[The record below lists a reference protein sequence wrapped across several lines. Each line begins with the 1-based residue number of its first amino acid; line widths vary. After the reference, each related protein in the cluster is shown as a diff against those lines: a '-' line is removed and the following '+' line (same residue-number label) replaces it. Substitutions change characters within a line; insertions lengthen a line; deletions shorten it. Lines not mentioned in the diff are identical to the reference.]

1 MCDFGIVRVKQK
13 KASSKRMEGEEMER
27 KADTPKRLYRR
38 KYEAVHKEYRKKNHK
53 VFATN
58 MPRQLCE
65 EIEEYLRKYKI
76 TKVDFIRESYNIL
89 RYGTIKK

>member
-1 MCDFGIVRVKQK
+1 
-13 KASSKRMEGEEMER
+13 MEGEEMER

-76 TKVDFIRESYNIL
+76 TKVDFIRDSYNIL